1 MKKIMFVAAV
11 AAAFAASADGLQSSN
26 TVGYGQNGLRFG
38 YSLVAAQFSGIG
50 GVNLSLDSLSAGG
63 TDASDNVTLATVDE
77 YGTPIDVYA
86 WNDWLDADNPC
97 WVDGSFTPITG
108 VTVTP
113 GMAFW
118 TSGSASDQIVRSAG
132 EVGTQDVVVSLR
144 FGYTLVGN
152 PFPVDV
158 ALQDIIAGGDEAS
171 DNVTLATIDEY
182 GTPIDVYAWNDWL
195 DADNPC
201 WVDGSFTPVENVS
214 FAPGVGLW
222 TSGSNN
228 SQFIRF
234 PAPEL

>member
-11 AAAFAASADGLQSSN
+11 AAAFAASADGIESSN

-38 YSLVAAQFSGIG
+38 YSLVTAQFSGVG
-50 GVNLSLDSLSAGG
+50 GTNLSLDSLSASG
-63 TDASDNVTLATVDE
+63 TDASDNVTLATV
-77 YGTPIDVYA
+77 
-86 WNDWLDADNPC
+86 
-97 WVDGSFTPITG
+97 
-108 VTVTP
+108 
-113 GMAFW
+113 
-118 TSGSASDQIVRSAG
+118 
-132 EVGTQDVVVSLR
+132 
-144 FGYTLVGN
+144 
-152 PFPVDV
+152 
-158 ALQDIIAGGDEAS
+158 
-171 DNVTLATIDEY
+171 DEY

-228 SQFIRF
+228 SQFIRL